1 MSIRTF
7 WTLLIKVIGL
17 WLLLRS
23 LFVIVEYGS
32 TMYSITKIGIGITAA
47 ITGWLVFSSLALFVF
62 FLIVRYCIFRTT
74 WLIQKLHLE
83 DGFTEERLELYI
95 HYSSV
100 LKIAVIII
108 GGLLFIDSVPQLC
121 RQTFVY
127 VTMKVQ
133 FQGSNTDG
141 NLGWI
146 AFYLV
151 KTLIGYLL
159 MANSQWVVNLIER
172 GKEKL

>member
-1 MSIRTF
+1 MNIRTF

-23 LFVIVEYGS
+23 LFVLVQYGS
-32 TMYSITKIGIGITAA
+32 TTYSIFKIGLGVTTA
-47 ITGWLVFSSLALFVF
+47 ITGWLVIGSLALFVF
-62 FLIVRYCIFRTT
+62 FLIIKYCLFNTA
-74 WLIQKLHLE
+74 WLIEKLRLE
-83 DGFTEERLELYI
+83 KGFTEERLEHNI
-95 HYSSV
+95 PYSSI
-100 LKIAVIII
+100 LKIAVIVI
-108 GGLLFIDSVPQLC
+108 GGLLFIDSLPELC

-141 NLGWI
+141 NPGWLT
-146 AFYLV
+146 FYLV

-159 MANSQWVVNLIER
+159 MVNSQWVVNLIER
-172 GKEKL
+172 GKEE